1 MADRFMKMLVASFL
15 TIGCVAVHGL
25 VLESVPGI
33 AAAMN
38 PDDKE
43 QERLDKSARKT
54 YDQASD
60 SYDDGDY
67 WKAAVDL
74 IVILD
79 YYSTYTELDD
89 VVYLLGNCLYEMEMY
104 NSADRMYRYLL
115 KEVGKTNW
123 ISHALL
129 GLQKSAYQKADFDQ
143 SLKFYRALESHYV
156 DDDNIYESRY
166 YAVQTYYKLENYEQV
181 LFLIKHIDEKSDF
194 YPFARYTV
202 GLSHIKKKTLE
213 KLSRACCKLYA
224 HQQKGLK
231 ETISAMPAV

>member
-1 MADRFMKMLVASFL
+1 MKMLVASL
-15 TIGCVAVHGL
+15 LIIGCASVYGHGL
-25 VLESVPGI
+25 ATERGI
-33 AAAMN
+33 AAAMT

-43 QERLDKSARKT
+43 QERLDKAARKI
-54 YDQASD
+54 YDQASG
-60 SYDDGDY
+60 SYDNGDY

-79 YYSTYTELDD
+79 FYSTYTELDD

-202 GLSHIKKKTLE
+202 GLSHIKKKISE
-213 KLSRACCKLYA
+213 KLSRACCRLHA

-231 ETISAMPAV
+231 EAISATPAA